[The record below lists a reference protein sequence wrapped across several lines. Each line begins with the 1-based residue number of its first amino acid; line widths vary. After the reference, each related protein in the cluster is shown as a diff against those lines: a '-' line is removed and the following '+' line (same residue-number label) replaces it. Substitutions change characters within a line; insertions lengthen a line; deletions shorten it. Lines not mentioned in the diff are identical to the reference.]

1 MYLELKDKT
10 QIEIKEG
17 ANEKS
22 FSITVAEPQQAMAI
36 IENLTED
43 NLSQFKYVEEEGLYS
58 IITNKTLSKMQLEKE
73 IDLETE
79 ENTGNYIAAFYL
91 KEVDIT
97 ARKIKYLEETVD
109 VLVLASLS

>member
-10 QIEIKEG
+10 QIEIREG
-17 ANEKS
+17 ANEIS
-22 FSITVAEPQQAMAI
+22 FCITVTEPQHAMAI

-79 ENTGNYIAAFYL
+79 ENTGNYIATFYL
-91 KEVDIT
+91 KEVDTT
-97 ARKIKYLEETVD
+97 AQKIKYLEETVD